1 MRNAEISQ
9 QISKGRSAERISM
22 EEKLFPDP
30 TPKMKI
36 SNGILEVSRSI
47 LLKLPYWFKPF
58 YQ

>member
-1 MRNAEISQ
+1 MVNHPEEDSIEIPPPNHQ
-9 QISKGRSAERISM
+9 DVI
-22 EEKLFPDP
+22 FHDP

-36 SNGILEVSRSI
+36 LSNGILEVSRSI

>member
-1 MRNAEISQ
+1 
-9 QISKGRSAERISM
+9 M
-22 EEKLFPDP
+22 EEKLFPDL